1 MISET
6 VFEARFSQA
15 EGLCRMGADIRIAGR
30 WASVFGVERLF
41 GAEVFAK
48 DLRCG
53 AALLC
58 AALAAEGESLV
69 HGAEYVERGYE
80 KIETALSLL
89 GGEIRLTEQG

>member
-30 WASVFGVERLF
+30 RASVFGVERL
-41 GAEVFAK
+41 
-48 DLRCG
+48 CG
-53 AALLC
+53 AAVLC

-69 HGAEYVERGYE
+69 HGAEFVERGYE

>member
-30 WASVFGVERLF
+30 RASVFGVERLF

-58 AALAAEGESLV
+58 GGTCGGGRKLV
-69 HGAEYVERGYE
+69 HGAEFVERGYE